1 MEPFA
6 LLGLGLVLG
15 LRHAADPD
23 HVVAVTAIVARHR
36 SPWRAAVVGA
46 VWGLGH
52 TLTILLAG
60 GVIVLLELAV
70 PHRTALALEM
80 VVAVV
85 IVALGL
91 LNVFGRGGDER
102 AATPEAA
109 RREDATTSARAFGV
123 GLVHGLAGSSAIALV
138 VLATVREPLAKLAYL
153 GVFGVGT
160 LVGMTLVTLAFATP
174 VAALARRFAWNPRG
188 IRVATGLASVAFGV
202 WLAAEIGWTEG
213 LFRG

>member
-1 MEPFA
+1 M
-6 LLGLGLVLG
+6 LG

-60 GVIVLLELAV
+60 GVIVLFELAV
-70 PHRTALALEM
+70 PHKTALALEM

-85 IVALGL
+85 IVTLGL
-91 LNVFGRGGDER
+91 LNVFGRGDDAER

-123 GLVHGLAGSSAIALV
+123 GLVHGLAGSSAIALI
-138 VLATVREPLAKLAYL
+138 VLATVREPAAKLAYL
-153 GVFGVGT
+153 GVFGLGT
-160 LVGMTLVTLAFATP
+160 MAGMTLVTLAFATP
-174 VAALARRFAWNPRG
+174 VTVLARRFAWSTRG